1 MGQIKRV
8 ADWEWTGANASLRR
22 ALELDP
28 GNSEVLGLAS
38 GLPLSFGRFEE
49 AMELNRRAIALD
61 LLNAT
66 LRGDLAEVFFAIGRP
81 EVAGV
86 PFQQAFE
93 LVPGLS
99 PNPEGFALFIL
110 AH

>member
-61 LLNAT
+61 PLNAA
-66 LRGDLAEVFFAIGRP
+66 LRGDPAEVCFAMCLPEEPQGRFKHALKLYP
-81 EVAGV
+81 R
-86 PFQQAFE
+86 P
-93 LVPGLS
+93 P
-99 PNPEGFALFIL
+99 PHPPHFA
-110 AH
+110 